1 MAKVAFSKLNL
12 KIDSSFNT
20 ILFNNQEI
28 QVKNYLPINDKLA
41 LISDIINQSSTE
53 EKYANPVQ
61 VEVYTAINIIEY
73 YTNINFTEKQK
84 EDMAK
89 LYDMIFSTGF
99 YNEII
104 NAIPSAEYNK
114 LINDINISIEAI
126 YKYQN
131 SVLGIINNVAND
143 YENLNLD
150 ASVIQEKLADDN
162 NMQMLKDVLT
172 KLG

>member
-73 YTNINFTEKQK
+73 YTNINFTEKSY
-84 EDMAK
+84 A
-89 LYDMIFSTGF
+89 
-99 YNEII
+99 
-104 NAIPSAEYNK
+104 
-114 LINDINISIEAI
+114 
-126 YKYQN
+126 
-131 SVLGIINNVAND
+131 V
-143 YENLNLD
+143 
-150 ASVIQEKLADDN
+150 
-162 NMQMLKDVLT
+162 
-172 KLG
+172 

>member
-1 MAKVAFSKLNL
+1 
-12 KIDSSFNT
+12 
-20 ILFNNQEI
+20 
-28 QVKNYLPINDKLA
+28 
-41 LISDIINQSSTE
+41 
-53 EKYANPVQ
+53 
-61 VEVYTAINIIEY
+61 
-73 YTNINFTEKQK
+73 
-84 EDMAK
+84 MAK